1 MQEFE
6 ELKRMIN
13 KYNKEEIN
21 KIIKAFKFAKEAHSG
36 QKRDSGEDYIIHPIN
51 VCINL
56 AKFNA
61 DGATLVA
68 GMLHDV
74 VEDTKYTLKDV
85 EDNFGK
91 EVADLVL
98 GVTKISN
105 IHFSSSDEAY
115 DANIRRIITSLNKD
129 VRIIIIKLCDR
140 LHNMRTLNYKSK
152 EKQPKYAMET
162 LSIYVPLAYFIG
174 AYRLKCELED
184 ICLYYLDKDLY
195 EQLELT
201 LSKVA
206 KDYKKCIEETEE
218 KIGDILK
225 ENNITFNIR
234 TKIINVYKI
243 YKKLKL
249 GYKLEDIHDLVNVKI
264 IVSNIDECYKVLG
277 LVHKVFPPFNSK
289 FKDYIA
295 VPKTNMYSSLH
306 TTVFGPKNH
315 LIQLQIKTQEMDDI
329 NTFGL
334 ASYWKKYKAFGSKKM
349 QEELLKN
356 YQFIS
361 TISLLN
367 ESIENDKLFLETI
380 KLEIFTNNVYVY
392 SASGKIV
399 ELPNNSTPIDYAYKL
414 NKEVGNHIK
423 KCFVNGKEVPLDYKL
438 KNKDRVIVIIDKKIK
453 PKKYWFKMVETT
465 RAKRCIEEYFNSK

>member
-1 MQEFE
+1 
-6 ELKRMIN
+6 
-13 KYNKEEIN
+13 
-21 KIIKAFKFAKEAHSG
+21 
-36 QKRDSGEDYIIHPIN
+36 
-51 VCINL
+51 
-56 AKFNA
+56 
-61 DGATLVA
+61 
-68 GMLHDV
+68 
-74 VEDTKYTLKDV
+74 
-85 EDNFGK
+85 
-91 EVADLVL
+91 
-98 GVTKISN
+98 
-105 IHFSSSDEAY
+105 
-115 DANIRRIITSLNKD
+115 
-129 VRIIIIKLCDR
+129 
-140 LHNMRTLNYKSK
+140 
-152 EKQPKYAMET
+152 MET